1 VARAFVLGGRT
12 LVAKGEQREISLAP
26 DGGAV
31 HHLSRRTAEYR
42 RSGRNHHRKVKMS
55 TTERGILEAKVL
67 PELQAIASSMGVQG
81 YQRLRKADLIGAIIA
96 KAQGVEFVPSSTP
109 SARGR
114 RSATPVAEDAPAQQS
129 LTGDDSSQGSN
140 GAERPGRRRA
150 TRDTGVPIAELA
162 VSDGPGAQ
170 ASGPLPSTVQ
180 GGEGN
185 GRPPGDD
192 AGRGVDAG
200 PGGGAR
206 ANGPAETT
214 AAVTDHPG
222 DTQSRPESGADG
234 RDRQA
239 RPAEQRE
246 GGDAAH
252 GGTAQ
257 DGAAGDGARGA
268 TDSSNSGTGT
278 EERRSEAPADRQSDG
293 QVSGASR
300 GASRGDGQADGGQ
313 AQGGQGQSGQSGQ
326 ATAEGQQSQEG
337 TQSDRGQ
344 RRDWNGNNNQQQGGR
359 WDNQSG
365 NQQGGGRRR
374 NRNRRRGNRYGGEQG
389 NVAVM
394 DRPDSRDRAAA
405 PDDRPEVTRTGTL
418 DIRSQDG
425 YGFLRVNGYL
435 PGPDDVYVP
444 LSMIRRT
451 GLRRGDEIEGA
462 VKLPRD
468 SEKYAALVRVD
479 RVNGMEP
486 EVARQRKDF
495 KDLTPLYPNQR
506 LRLEHTPTE
515 ISTRVMDIMSPIGK
529 GQRGLIV
536 SPPKAGK
543 TTLMKQ
549 IANAIS
555 ANNPEVILIILLV
568 DERPEEVTDM
578 QRSTQAKVIYS
589 TFDRPSD
596 DHCQVSELTIERAK
610 RLVEYGK
617 DVVILLDGI
626 TRLARAYNLATPASG
641 KILSGGVDSSA
652 LYPPKRFLGAAR
664 NIEDGGSL
672 TILATALVDTGSR
685 MDEVIFEEFKATGNM
700 EVRLDRK
707 LSERRI
713 FPALDVDA
721 SSTRKEE
728 LLLSD
733 EELVVAWKLRRVLGA
748 LEPAQALELV
758 VDKMRATKTNQEFL
772 RQIQRANIGS

>member
-1 VARAFVLGGRT
+1 
-12 LVAKGEQREISLAP
+12 
-26 DGGAV
+26 
-31 HHLSRRTAEYR
+31 
-42 RSGRNHHRKVKMS
+42 MS

-96 KAQGVEFVPSSTP
+96 RAQGVEFVPSSAP
-109 SARGR
+109 SGRGR
-114 RSATPVAEDAPAQQS
+114 RGNANQADTETPEQQALPGSEDAEAS
-129 LTGDDSSQGSN
+129 DGD
-140 GAERPGRRRA
+140 ERPGRRRRSTVGA
-150 TRDTGVPIAELA
+150 AAAVAAAVAAADGA

-170 ASGPLPSTVQ
+170 ASEGSADSTPM
-180 GGEGN
+180 GEQSTSE
-185 GRPPGDD
+185 RPE
-192 AGRGVDAG
+192 AG
-200 PGGGAR
+200 
-206 ANGPAETT
+206 
-214 AAVTDHPG
+214 HPG
-222 DTQSRPESGADG
+222 DGGPEAPRSETGPESRPEAAGGQASDAQAPEGQISQATDG
-234 RDRQA
+234 R
-239 RPAEQRE
+239 
-246 GGDAAH
+246 GG
-252 GGTAQ
+252 
-257 DGAAGDGARGA
+257 
-268 TDSSNSGTGT
+268 
-278 EERRSEAPADRQSDG
+278 DG
-293 QVSGASR
+293 QVGR
-300 GASRGDGQADGGQ
+300 VGQLGQLGNLAADQQGGQ
-313 AQGGQGQSGQSGQ
+313 AQGQGGQTQGQTQSEQSG
-326 ATAEGQQSQEG
+326 
-337 TQSDRGQ
+337 DRGQ
-344 RRDWNGNNNQQQGGR
+344 RRDWNGQQGGGR
-359 WDNQSG
+359 WDNQQSQS
-365 NQQGGGRRR
+365 QQGGGRRR
-374 NRNRRRGNRYGGEQG
+374 NRNRRRSNNRFGGDQSG
-389 NVAVM
+389 VGVM
-394 DRPDSRDRAAA
+394 DRPDQRDRGAA

-425 YGFLRVNGYL
+425 YGFLRVNGFL

-444 LSMIRRT
+444 LSMIRRM

-468 SEKYAALVRVD
+468 SEKYAALTRVD
-479 RVNGMEP
+479 KVNDMEP
-486 EVARQRKDF
+486 EVARNRPDF
-495 KDLTPLYPNQR
+495 KDLTPLYPQQR
-506 LRLEHTPTE
+506 LRLEHNPTE
-515 ISTRVMDIMSPIGK
+515 ISTRIMDIMSPIGK
-529 GQRGLIV
+529 GQRGMIV

-555 ANNPEVILIILLV
+555 TNNPEVILIVLLI

-578 QRSTQAKVIYS
+578 QRSTKAQVIYS

-664 NIEDGGSL
+664 NIENGGSL

-728 LLLSD
+728 LLLTE

-758 VDKMRATKTNQEFL
+758 VDKMRATKTNAEFL
-772 RQIQRANIGS
+772 RQIQRANIG

>member
-1 VARAFVLGGRT
+1 MA
-12 LVAKGEQREISLAP
+12 
-26 DGGAV
+26 
-31 HHLSRRTAEYR
+31 
-42 RSGRNHHRKVKMS
+42 

-109 SARGR
+109 SSRGR
-114 RSATPVAEDAPAQQS
+114 RTSAPAIGEETAGQQP
-129 LTGDDSSQGSN
+129 LPGGEADPDSN
-140 GAERPGRRRA
+140 GATRTRRA
-150 TRDTGVPIAELA
+150 RGAGVALAEV

-170 ASGPLPSTVQ
+170 ASSTGESTSQ
-180 GGEGN
+180 GSEGN
-185 GRPPGDD
+185 GRVHGDD
-192 AGRGVDAG
+192 AGRGAEQATAQDAPAPGGTTQGG
-200 PGGGAR
+200 PGPSVGNDQSAPPQ
-206 ANGPAETT
+206 AATATAE
-214 AAVTDHPG
+214 PG
-222 DTQSRPESGADG
+222 S
-234 RDRQA
+234 
-239 RPAEQRE
+239 AEQRQGGE
-246 GGDAAH
+246 QSGGD
-252 GGTAQ
+252 GGQAPASQRTEQRTDAPAGGGEQ
-257 DGAAGDGARGA
+257 QASGGQQAEGANQNQGDG
-268 TDSSNSGTGT
+268 
-278 EERRSEAPADRQSDG
+278 
-293 QVSGASR
+293 
-300 GASRGDGQADGGQ
+300 SRGDGQGQSQ
-313 AQGGQGQSGQSGQ
+313 AQS
-326 ATAEGQQSQEG
+326 EGQQQSQDRDQG
-337 TQSDRGQ
+337 DRGQ
-344 RRDWNGNNNQQQGGR
+344 RRDWNGNQQQGGGR
-359 WDNQSG
+359 WDNQQGG

-374 NRNRRRGNRYGGEQG
+374 NRNRRRNRYGSDQG
-389 NVAVM
+389 SVAVL
-394 DRPDSRDRAAA
+394 DRPDTRDRGAAQ
-405 PDDRPEVTRTGTL
+405 PDDRPEVTRVGTL

-435 PGPDDVYVP
+435 PGSDDVYVP
-444 LSMIRRT
+444 LSMIRRS
-451 GLRRGDEIEGA
+451 GLRRGDEVEGA

-468 SEKYAALVRVD
+468 SEKYAALVRID
-479 RVNGMEP
+479 KVNGMEL
-486 EVARQRKDF
+486 EEARNRRDF
-495 KDLTPLYPNQR
+495 KDLTPLYPNER

-555 ANNPEVILIILLV
+555 TNNPEVILIILLV

-578 QRSTQAKVIYS
+578 QRSTKAQVIYS

-664 NIEDGGSL
+664 NIENGGSL

-713 FPALDVDA
+713 FPALDVDG

-728 LLLSD
+728 LLLTD

>member
-1 VARAFVLGGRT
+1 MA
-12 LVAKGEQREISLAP
+12 
-26 DGGAV
+26 
-31 HHLSRRTAEYR
+31 
-42 RSGRNHHRKVKMS
+42 

-109 SARGR
+109 SSRARR
-114 RSATPVAEDAPAQQS
+114 TSAPATGEETAGQQPLPGS
-129 LTGDDSSQGSN
+129 EADAGSN
-140 GAERPGRRRA
+140 GTTRTRRGRGAGVALAE
-150 TRDTGVPIAELA
+150 V

-170 ASGPLPSTVQ
+170 ASSTGESTAQ
-180 GGEGN
+180 GSEGN
-185 GRPPGDD
+185 GQVHGDD
-192 AGRGVDAG
+192 AGRGAEQATAQSAPAPGGTTQGG
-200 PGGGAR
+200 PGPSGGSEQ
-206 ANGPAETT
+206 PAQPQAAT
-214 AAVTDHPG
+214 ATAEPG
-222 DTQSRPESGADG
+222 S
-234 RDRQA
+234 
-239 RPAEQRE
+239 AEQRQGGE
-246 GGDAAH
+246 QSGGD
-252 GGTAQ
+252 GGQASASQQSGQRTDAPAGGNEQ
-257 DGAAGDGARGA
+257 QASGGQQAEGANQSQGDG
-268 TDSSNSGTGT
+268 
-278 EERRSEAPADRQSDG
+278 
-293 QVSGASR
+293 
-300 GASRGDGQADGGQ
+300 SRGDGQGQ
-313 AQGGQGQSGQSGQ
+313 TQ
-326 ATAEGQQSQEG
+326 AEGQQQQG
-337 TQSDRGQ
+337 QDRDQSDRGQ
-344 RRDWNGNNNQQQGGR
+344 RRDWNGGQQQGGGR
-359 WDNQSG
+359 WDNQQGG
-365 NQQGGGRRR
+365 NQLGGGRRR
-374 NRNRRRGNRYGGEQG
+374 NRNRRRNRYGNDQG
-389 NVAVM
+389 NVAVL
-394 DRPDSRDRAAA
+394 DRPDQRDRGAQ
-405 PDDRPEVTRTGTL
+405 PDDRPEVTRVGTL

-435 PGPDDVYVP
+435 PGSDDVYVP
-444 LSMIRRT
+444 LSMIRRS
-451 GLRRGDEIEGA
+451 GLRRGDEVEGA

-468 SEKYAALVRVD
+468 SEKYAALVRID
-479 RVNGMEP
+479 KVNGMEL
-486 EVARQRKDF
+486 EEARNRKDF
-495 KDLTPLYPNQR
+495 KDLTPLYPNER

-555 ANNPEVILIILLV
+555 TNNPEVILIILLV

-578 QRSTQAKVIYS
+578 QRSTKAQVIYS

-664 NIEDGGSL
+664 NIEHGGSL

-713 FPALDVDA
+713 FPALDVDG

-728 LLLSD
+728 LLLTD

>member
-1 VARAFVLGGRT
+1 
-12 LVAKGEQREISLAP
+12 
-26 DGGAV
+26 
-31 HHLSRRTAEYR
+31 
-42 RSGRNHHRKVKMS
+42 MS

-109 SARGR
+109 SGRGR
-114 RSATPVAEDAPAQQS
+114 RGSSAGAGATAILTEAAEQQALPGGQS
-129 LTGDDSSQGSN
+129 EDGASN
-140 GAERPGRRRA
+140 DVRPSRRRRG
-150 TRDTGVPIAELA
+150 TVVVTTDGV

-170 ASGPLPSTVQ
+170 AS
-180 GGEGN
+180 EGSAD
-185 GRPPGDD
+185 G
-192 AGRGVDAG
+192 
-200 PGGGAR
+200 
-206 ANGPAETT
+206 
-214 AAVTDHPG
+214 
-222 DTQSRPESGADG
+222 SRP
-234 RDRQA
+234 
-239 RPAEQRE
+239 
-246 GGDAAH
+246 
-252 GGTAQ
+252 
-257 DGAAGDGARGA
+257 AGDGPA
-268 TDSSNSGTGT
+268 TG
-278 EERRSEAPADRQSDG
+278 SEAPRATSGEAGAAAGAPSSG
-293 QVSGASR
+293 QPAQQTINGTPDAGA
-300 GASRGDGQADGGQ
+300 GQ
-313 AQGGQGQSGQSGQ
+313 AQGEQGGGQTAVATQAPESQSGQSADTRGSDGQ
-326 ATAEGQQSQEG
+326 AGNPPVEAPQQEGQGGQAAGQSQGQGEAG
-337 TQSDRGQ
+337 GDRGG
-344 RRDWNGNNNQQQGGR
+344 RRDWNGQQSGGR
-359 WDNQSG
+359 WDNQQAQQS
-365 NQQGGGRRR
+365 QQGNSGRRR
-374 NRNRRRGNRYGGEQG
+374 NRNRRRNRYGGDQG
-389 NVAVM
+389 GVGVIE
-394 DRPDSRDRAAA
+394 RPDQRERSAA
-405 PDDRPEVTRTGTL
+405 PDDRPEVTRAGTL

-425 YGFLRVNGYL
+425 YGFLRVHGFL
-435 PGPDDVYVP
+435 PGSDDVYVP
-444 LSMIRRT
+444 LSMIRRM
-451 GLRRGDEIEGA
+451 GLRRGDQIEGA

-479 RVNGMEP
+479 KVNDMDP
-486 EVARQRKDF
+486 EVARNRRDF
-495 KDLTPLYPNQR
+495 KDLTPLYPEDR

-515 ISTRVMDIMSPIGK
+515 ISTRVMDIMCPIGK

-549 IANAIS
+549 IANAVS
-555 ANNPEVILIILLV
+555 TNNPEVILIILLV

-578 QRSTQAKVIYS
+578 QRSTKAQVIYS

-596 DHCQVSELTIERAK
+596 DHCQVAELTIERAK

-626 TRLARAYNLATPASG
+626 TRLSRAYNLATPASG

-652 LYPPKRFLGAAR
+652 LYPPKRFFGAAR

-685 MDEVIFEEFKATGNM
+685 MDEVIFEEFKGTGNM

-728 LLLSD
+728 LLLSE

-748 LEPAQALELV
+748 LDPAQALELV
-758 VDKMRATKTNQEFL
+758 VDKMRATKTNAEFL
-772 RQIQRANIGS
+772 RQIQRANIG

>member
-1 VARAFVLGGRT
+1 
-12 LVAKGEQREISLAP
+12 
-26 DGGAV
+26 
-31 HHLSRRTAEYR
+31 
-42 RSGRNHHRKVKMS
+42 MS

-109 SARGR
+109 TSRGR
-114 RSATPVAEDAPAQQS
+114 RGSAAASVTTAASGQQP
-129 LTGDDSSQGSN
+129 LTGGDAEPGGN
-140 GAERPGRRRA
+140 GADPAGSRR
-150 TRDTGVPIAELA
+150 TREAGVAIAETT

-170 ASGPLPSTVQ
+170 ASGASTVQ

-185 GRPPGDD
+185 GRPHG
-192 AGRGVDAG
+192 
-200 PGGGAR
+200 
-206 ANGPAETT
+206 N
-214 AAVTDHPG
+214 
-222 DTQSRPESGADG
+222 DTG
-234 RDRQA
+234 
-239 RPAEQRE
+239 RPAEQASTPADTGQTPVTSNPE
-246 GGDAAH
+246 GDSTTTTNTATQGGTDQQSEQLAEASPSGGDRQASSGQQAD
-252 GGTAQ
+252 GTATTQ
-257 DGAAGDGARGA
+257 TPG
-268 TDSSNSGTGT
+268 
-278 EERRSEAPADRQSDG
+278 QSDG
-293 QVSGASR
+293 SR
-300 GASRGDGQADGGQ
+300 EDSSRGDGQGQ
-313 AQGGQGQSGQSGQ
+313 TNQNQATQTSGQSEERQGQ
-326 ATAEGQQSQEG
+326 DRDQAG
-337 TQSDRGQ
+337 DRGQ
-344 RRDWNGNNNQQQGGR
+344 RRDWNGNQQGGR

-374 NRNRRRGNRYGGEQG
+374 NRNRRRNRYSGDQG
-389 NVAVM
+389 NVAVL
-394 DRPDSRDRAAA
+394 DRPDQRDRGPQQA
-405 PDDRPEVTRTGTL
+405 DDRPEVTRVGTL

-451 GLRRGDEIEGA
+451 GLRRGDEVEGA

-479 RVNGMEP
+479 KINGMEP
-486 EVARQRKDF
+486 EVARNRKDF
-495 KDLTPLYPNQR
+495 KDLTPLYPNER

-529 GQRGLIV
+529 GQRGMIV

-555 ANNPEVILIILLV
+555 TNNPEVILIILLV

-578 QRSTQAKVIYS
+578 QRSTRAQVIYS

-713 FPALDVDA
+713 FPALDVDG

-728 LLLSD
+728 LLLTD

>member
-1 VARAFVLGGRT
+1 
-12 LVAKGEQREISLAP
+12 
-26 DGGAV
+26 
-31 HHLSRRTAEYR
+31 
-42 RSGRNHHRKVKMS
+42 MS

-96 KAQGVEFVPSSTP
+96 KAQGVEFVPSSAP
-109 SARGR
+109 SSRGR
-114 RSATPVAEDAPAQQS
+114 RASATTTVATEAPGQQP
-129 LTGDDSSQGSN
+129 LPGGDPEPDGN
-140 GAERPGRRRA
+140 GAERGARRR
-150 TRDTGVPIAELA
+150 TRGAGVAMAELA

-170 ASGPLPSTVQ
+170 ASGAGTNTVQ

-185 GRPPGDD
+185 GRPHGDD
-192 AGRGVDAG
+192 
-200 PGGGAR
+200 PG
-206 ANGPAETT
+206 
-214 AAVTDHPG
+214 
-222 DTQSRPESGADG
+222 
-234 RDRQA
+234 
-239 RPAEQRE
+239 RPAEQASTP
-246 GGDAAH
+246 DTAA
-252 GGTAQ
+252 Q
-257 DGAAGDGARGA
+257 
-268 TDSSNSGTGT
+268 
-278 EERRSEAPADRQSDG
+278 APAG
-293 QVSGASR
+293 TN
-300 GASRGDGQADGGQ
+300 SRGDSTNDTNNMTEGGTTPSGGTNQPPSGDQASGTDAAPAPAASSDQQSEQRAEAPPAGGDQQTGGGQ
-313 AQGGQGQSGQSGQ
+313 QAYGTATQSSGQSGDGQGQTNQSQ
-326 ATAEGQQSQEG
+326 AGQSEGQQQG
-337 TQSDRGQ
+337 QDR
-344 RRDWNGNNNQQQGGR
+344 DQGGDR

-365 NQQGGGRRR
+365 NQQSSGRRR
-374 NRNRRRGNRYGGEQG
+374 NRNRRRNRFGSDQG
-389 NVAVM
+389 NVTVL
-394 DRPDSRDRAAA
+394 DRPDSRDRAAP
-405 PDDRPEVTRTGTL
+405 PDDRPEVTRVGTL

-451 GLRRGDEIEGA
+451 GLRRGDEIEGV

-479 RVNGMEP
+479 KINGMEP
-486 EVARQRKDF
+486 EVARNRKDF
-495 KDLTPLYPNQR
+495 KDLTPLYPNER

-555 ANNPEVILIILLV
+555 TNNPEVILIILLV

-578 QRSTQAKVIYS
+578 QRSTKAQVIYS

-700 EVRLDRK
+700 EARLDRK

-713 FPALDVDA
+713 FPALDVDG

-728 LLLSD
+728 LLLTD

>member
-1 VARAFVLGGRT
+1 
-12 LVAKGEQREISLAP
+12 
-26 DGGAV
+26 
-31 HHLSRRTAEYR
+31 
-42 RSGRNHHRKVKMS
+42 MS

-109 SARGR
+109 SGRGR
-114 RSATPVAEDAPAQQS
+114 RSTTTVTAEAPAQHS
-129 LTGDDSSQGSN
+129 RAGDDPSQGSN
-140 GAERPGRRRA
+140 GAERPSRSRGTRA
-150 TRDTGVPIAELA
+150 SGVAIAELA

-170 ASGPLPSTVQ
+170 ATGPAATAAQ

-185 GRPPGDD
+185 GRPPGED
-192 AGRGVDAG
+192 ADRGADANI
-200 PGGGAR
+200 GGNAQ
-206 ANGPAETT
+206 ANGPAPATST
-214 AAVTDHPG
+214 ATVTDHPG
-222 DTQSRPESGADG
+222 GDTHSQRPESAEDG
-234 RDRQA
+234 RQ
-239 RPAEQRE
+239 E
-246 GGDAAH
+246 
-252 GGTAQ
+252 
-257 DGAAGDGARGA
+257 
-268 TDSSNSGTGT
+268 
-278 EERRSEAPADRQSDG
+278 RQSDG
-293 QVSGASR
+293 GQG
-300 GASRGDGQADGGQ
+300 GDASRGDGQA
-313 AQGGQGQSGQSGQ
+313 QGGQT
-326 ATAEGQQSQEG
+326 ATAPAEGQQQQNQEG
-337 TQSDRGQ
+337 NQGGDRGQ
-344 RRDWNGNNNQQQGGR
+344 RRDWNGNNQQGGGR

-374 NRNRRRGNRYGGEQG
+374 NRNRRRNRYGSEQG
-389 NVAVM
+389 NVAVI
-394 DRPDSRDRAAA
+394 DRPDSRERSAA
-405 PDDRPEVTRTGTL
+405 PDDRPEVTRAGTL

-495 KDLTPLYPNQR
+495 KDLTPLYPNER

-555 ANNPEVILIILLV
+555 ANNPEVVLIILLV

-578 QRSTQAKVIYS
+578 QRSTEAQVIYS

-664 NIEDGGSL
+664 NIEHGGSL

-713 FPALDVDA
+713 FPALDVDG

-728 LLLSD
+728 LLLTD